1 MCQRT
6 LLFLMPLS
14 LSLTTVMHG
23 LSNVH
28 QNKRGSG
35 GEREPSIRLL
45 ETFPDE
51 RIKRVSHTVGFM
63 GATLSSMSFTKPTSK
78 TFRLKKAQNLNWSQ
92 PSLVAELVGV

>member
-14 LSLTTVMHG
+14 LSPMTVMHS

-28 QNKRGSG
+28 QSRRGSG
-35 GEREPSIRLL
+35 GEREPSVRLL

-63 GATLSSMSFTKPTSK
+63 GATLSSMSFTKPPSN
-78 TFRLKKAQNLNWSQ
+78 TFRLKKAQT
-92 PSLVAELVGV
+92 